1 MIWFIVKRLSMLIPI
16 LFGISLLTF
25 LLIRLAPGDPAE
37 AYLRLSHIPPTNQ
50 AIQEMNVK
58 LGLDK
63 PLIVQYVDW
72 LGKVVRLDFGISYV
86 SKQPVWDELMLYFPA
101 TLQLTITAVILTVC
115 ISVPIGIFSALY
127 KDSMFDHLSRIL
139 SFVGA
144 SMPTFWLGFLF
155 MYFFSIKLDLLP
167 VVGRG
172 SLAHLVLPS
181 LTLAF
186 AYISTYTRLLRT
198 SMLENLHQPFVF
210 YARVRG
216 LQERVII
223 GRHVLKMAL
232 LPVVTAFGMTI
243 GNMLTGAFIVES
255 IFAWPGLGRF
265 FVSALSHRDY
275 PVVQS
280 CILLMG
286 AIFVVCNLLVDIA
299 YSLLD
304 PRIRWKGER

>member
-1 MIWFIVKRLSMLIPI
+1 MIWFIVKRLSILFPI
-16 LFGISLLTF
+16 LFGISILTF

-37 AYLRLSHIPPTNQ
+37 AYLRLSHIPPTDQ

-63 PLIVQYVDW
+63 PLFVQYVEW
-72 LGKVVRLDFGISYV
+72 LGKVARLDFGISYV
-86 SKQPVWDELMLYFPA
+86 TKQPVWDELMLYFPP
-101 TLQLTITAVILTVC
+101 TFQLTITAIILTVC

-127 KDSMFDHLSRIL
+127 KDGMFDHLSRIL

-144 SMPTFWLGFLF
+144 SMPTFWLGFLLI
-155 MYFFSIKLDLLP
+155 YLFSIKLDLLP

-172 SLAHLVLPS
+172 TLANLVLPS

-216 LQERVII
+216 LQERVVI

-243 GNMLTGAFIVES
+243 GNMLTGAFIVENV
-255 IFAWPGLGRF
+255 FAWPGLGRF

-286 AIFVVCNLLVDIA
+286 VIFVVCNLLVDIA
-299 YSLLD
+299 YALLD